1 MLGFD
6 DSPQAQ
12 YRTPVLTTVRE
23 PTLAIG
29 LDAARAMRGMLNGAQ
44 PSVSL
49 PAPELVLRG
58 STLARPDIKV

>member
-1 MLGFD
+1 MRVML
-6 DSPQAQ
+6 
-12 YRTPVLTTVRE
+12 T
-23 PTLAIG
+23 
-29 LDAARAMRGMLNGAQ
+29 GAQ